1 MSKLKINDVVQ
12 ILNDDDGL
20 CAFDLYEIG
29 LVMHIESGIEFSF
42 PVTIIQ
48 GGTSGKVE
56 QKCIFR
62 PEHLKKIGTLD

>member
-12 ILNDDDGL
+12 ILGDDGGL

-29 LVMHIESGIEFSF
+29 LVTNVETDKGVLYPI
-42 PVTIIQ
+42 TIKQ
-48 GGTSGKVE
+48 GGTGNNLTQDCV
-56 QKCIFR
+56 FA